1 MTERFIAG
9 ALTGIALGI
18 TALLVGLFLTIYR
31 GGSGA
36 TEIVLLWSAMPK
48 LLLLVSVTGFLG
60 GFGLGPTRAVNLLS
74 HVWGTA
80 NPNRPVIT
88 VLLWVIL
95 IILWVIA
102 FINPTKLTL

>member
-1 MTERFIAG
+1 MTERLIAG
-9 ALTGIALGI
+9 ALSAIALSI
-18 TALLVGLFLTIYR
+18 TALVIGLFLTIYR
-31 GGSGA
+31 GGPGA

-48 LLLLVSVTGFLG
+48 LLLIVSVTGFLG

-80 NPNRPVIT
+80 NPRRPVIT

-95 IILWVIA
+95 IVLWVAA
-102 FINPTKLTL
+102 FNLKGD